1 MSTPEEN
8 YTVENQT
15 HTWRLHDIIRDI
27 DIVLRDI
34 VWETDTPGLTELI
47 KAKNHMIAAK
57 LQIENS

>member
-1 MSTPEEN
+1 MPD

-15 HTWRLHDIIRDI
+15 YTWRLHDIIRD
-27 DIVLRDI
+27 VEQELRNL

-47 KAKNHMIAAK
+47 KAKNHLIAAK

>member
-1 MSTPEEN
+1 MPD

>member
-1 MSTPEEN
+1 MSD

-15 HTWRLHDIIRDI
+15 HTFRLRQIIKD
-27 DIVLRDI
+27 VEQELRNL

-47 KAKNHMIAAK
+47 KAKNHLIAAK

>member
-1 MSTPEEN
+1 MPD

-15 HTWRLHDIIRDI
+15 HTWRIHNIIRD
-27 DIVLRDI
+27 VEQELRNI

-47 KAKNHMIAAK
+47 KAKNHLIAAK

>member
-1 MSTPEEN
+1 MPD

-15 HTWRLHDIIRDI
+15 YTFRLRQIIKD
-27 DIVLRDI
+27 VEQELRNL

-47 KAKNHMIAAK
+47 KAKNHLIAAK